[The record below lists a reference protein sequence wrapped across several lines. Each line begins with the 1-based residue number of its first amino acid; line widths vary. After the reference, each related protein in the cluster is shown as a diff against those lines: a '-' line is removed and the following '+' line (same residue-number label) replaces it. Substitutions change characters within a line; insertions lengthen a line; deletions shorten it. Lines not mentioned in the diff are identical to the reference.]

1 MLIKK
6 RNGFEGK
13 KREADIGMAVACAIL
28 IVFCNGCLLAS
39 MLGGAESPRPKEY
52 QVEAS
57 KEIVNSNVPVV
68 VGAQTNKQDNINLVA
83 IKALEIIGTISTSAQ
98 AEAITNVAA
107 NAFKAIEKANGTAD
121 IVGSMMERGNSDV
134 LTMSSLQYA
143 AYAAGQTAVA
153 MRNQEAV
160 YQGIKAG
167 WKWTTAGIASAAGG
181 TTVFSGLIAFAL
193 SAYRK
198 MRSKDRLLKSTG
210 NVIDVY
216 SAAQPDGGVGLKTI
230 LAKAAAKLP
239 INAKEEFGI

>member
-6 RNGFEGK
+6 KTNTALLTITIILTIF
-13 KREADIGMAVACAIL
+13 AVVLIMFACS
-28 IVFCNGCLLAS
+28 GCLLTS

-68 VGAQTNKQDNINLVA
+68 VGAQTNKQDNIQIV
-83 IKALEIIGTISTSAQ
+83 ALEALKAIEKTTTAAQ

-107 NAFKAIEKANGTAD
+107 NSFKAIEKANGTAE
-121 IVGSMMERGNSDV
+121 IVDRIMENSGENI
-134 LTMSSLQYA
+134 LTMSTLQYA

-160 YQGIKAG
+160 YQGIKVG

-181 TTVFSGLIAFAL
+181 TTVFSGLVAFAL
-193 SAYRK
+193 SAYRR
-198 MRSKDRLLKSTG
+198 MRSKDKVLKSTG
-210 NVIDVY
+210 NVLEKFIASHPEPGDE
-216 SAAQPDGGVGLKTI
+216 LKNN
-230 LAKAAAKLP
+230 LAKAGSKL
-239 INAKEEFGI
+239 ATDVSKEFGV

>member
-1 MLIKK
+1 MIMKK
-6 RNGFEGK
+6 MIGRNK
-13 KREADIGMAVACAIL
+13 KKEANIGMVVACVVLIIL
-28 IVFCNGCLLAS
+28 GNGCLLTS

-52 QVEAS
+52 QVVAS

-83 IKALEIIGTISTSAQ
+83 IKALEIIGTVSTPEQ

-107 NAFKAIEKANGTAD
+107 NAFRAIEKANGTAD

-134 LTMSSLQYA
+134 LTMSTLQYA

-160 YQGIKAG
+160 YKGIKAG
-167 WKWTTAGIASAAGG
+167 WQWTTSTIASVAGG
-181 TTVFSGLIAFAL
+181 TTGVGGLLAFAL

-239 INAKEEFGI
+239 VNAKEEFGI